1 MTMRAYA
8 KQQGILPQRLSYWRL
23 RLGHRARPET
33 GPHPDFVEIVHPPRV
48 QDGVVVELPRGIRV
62 LVDRGFD
69 ADVLRSV
76 VAALVSDGAVR
87 C

>member
-1 MTMRAYA
+1 M
-8 KQQGILPQRLSYWRL
+8 
-23 RLGHRARPET
+23 
-33 GPHPDFVEIVHPPRV
+33 
-48 QDGVVVELPRGIRV
+48 VELPRGMRV
-62 LVDRGFD
+62 RVDRGFD